1 MILDYTS
8 KGELE
13 EPCSKFSLQLKM
25 GVGTV
30 GLEIQGGSSPNS

>member
-13 EPCSKFSLQLKM
+13 EPYSKFSLQLKM
-25 GVGTV
+25 GVRTV
-30 GLEIQGGSSPNS
+30 GLEIQGELSPNS

>member
-1 MILDYTS
+1 MILDHTS

-25 GVGTV
+25 GFETI
-30 GLEIQGGSSPNS
+30 GL